1 MGSAAKSTSTTTH
14 RSRQNPTMAHLKTFA
29 LLLLTLTIALASN
42 SINQQWPDIDEQ
54 SFVWPQQWQ
63 GIQEIHLSSGPYVG
77 AIQKGRIVYDY
88 TNLRTREDQVL
99 IAGPSVASN
108 YTSNNM
114 TEWFHNSTWFYMDW
128 TTGQCM
134 SNDFGI
140 GMVLPDWLVAPDYP
154 KHTGVSF
161 IFTYINNTATRGYV
175 NTTVPSSLLCCGSA
189 CHMSHW
195 NSHMPTDSCVS
206 QWIQTDGSAGFGL
219 PAGTNL
225 FDFNIDNDG
234 VPRRLH
240 MPSTLAADLM
250 IDLTEYSSAVPLE
263 DTALPEAC
271 LQQNV
276 LEWPHGPVTPMA
288 SRFAAFSKMR

>member
-1 MGSAAKSTSTTTH
+1 MGNSSGRATG
-14 RSRQNPTMAHLKTFA
+14 RMAMTNLKTFA

-42 SINQQWPDIDEQ
+42 SINQQWPGIDEQ

-175 NTTVPSSLLCCGSA
+175 NTT
-189 CHMSHW
+189 
-195 NSHMPTDSCVS
+195 
-206 QWIQTDGSAGFGL
+206 WIQTDGSAGFGL

-250 IDLTEYSSAVPLE
+250 IDLTDYSSAVTLE